1 MLLNSRIYSFW
12 RKIQTALLPESPV
25 IVSERGYSRPRES
38 IRNDSERLVAEHF
51 LVPVLE
57 TAARFHN
64 QHRSLPVTVIRKRQ
78 RSFQHSVP
86 VRERHFLGSIREW
99 PHRCLRPSDDR
110 RTRSKRHRERHP
122 VLGECPRD
130 DLPCPQ
136 PFERSV
142 DRRHIQRDSTHSIP
156 RHLNR
161 NILRTLIRHIKRGG
175 LFPY

>member
-1 MLLNSRIYSFW
+1 M
-12 RKIQTALLPESPV
+12 
-25 IVSERGYSRPRES
+25 
-38 IRNDSERLVAEHF
+38 
-51 LVPVLE
+51 E
-57 TAARFHN
+57 TAARDHDK
-64 QHRSLPVTVIRKRQ
+64 HRSLSVTIRRHCQ
-78 RSFQHSVP
+78 CAFQHSVP

-110 RTRSKRHRERHP
+110 RTRRKRHRERHP
-122 VLGECPRD
+122 VLGESPRD

-142 DRRHIQRDSTHSIP
+142 DRRHIQRDSAHSVP

-175 LFPY
+175 LFPYIEYKRQLHARHLQLTCPRPGLRLKCHHRDRHQRQNHQNLSHNNCKL